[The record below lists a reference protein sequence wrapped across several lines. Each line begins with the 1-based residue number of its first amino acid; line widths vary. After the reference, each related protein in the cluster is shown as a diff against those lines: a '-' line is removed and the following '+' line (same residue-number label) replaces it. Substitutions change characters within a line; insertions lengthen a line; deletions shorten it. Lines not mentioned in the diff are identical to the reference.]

1 MGAVF
6 GPPFSF
12 SESSGDTIEVMETTE
27 QQLARLEEKI
37 DAVYKSSEKSR
48 KYLLT
53 MLIGSVL
60 MVVLPLIL
68 AALILP
74 FLMSTLG
81 SVYSI

>member
-1 MGAVF
+1 MV
-6 GPPFSF
+6 
-12 SESSGDTIEVMETTE
+12 VMETTE

-48 KYLLT
+48 KYLLA

-68 AALILP
+68 AALAIP

>member
-1 MGAVF
+1 
-6 GPPFSF
+6 
-12 SESSGDTIEVMETTE
+12 METTE

-48 KYLLT
+48 KYLLS

-68 AALILP
+68 AALMVP